1 MGRGEINSEGRKL
14 VGGYEGGDIVGE
26 RGGLHLRGKRCNWGE
41 TWETAAPASEISVVH
56 QKVLHC
62 SAPRLLATIY
72 LLLPVVTIWA
82 SSALL
87 DLR

>member
-1 MGRGEINSEGRKL
+1 MR
-14 VGGYEGGDIVGE
+14 GGDIVGE

-62 SAPRLLATIY
+62 SAPRRSPCTD
-72 LLLPVVTIWA
+72 TA
-82 SSALL
+82 SKDIFAPAVGHY
-87 DLR
+87 RV

>member
-62 SAPRLLATIY
+62 SASQSPCNDIFAPPGGQY
-72 LLLPVVTIWA
+72 LGFICST
-82 SSALL
+82 
-87 DLR
+87 